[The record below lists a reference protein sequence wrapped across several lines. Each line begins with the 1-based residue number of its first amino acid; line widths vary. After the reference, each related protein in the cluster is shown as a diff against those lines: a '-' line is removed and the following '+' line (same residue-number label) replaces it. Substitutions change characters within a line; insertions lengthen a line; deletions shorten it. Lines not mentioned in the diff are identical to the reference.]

1 MRKLEFTQTHQ
12 NYFGTLCQ
20 ARRVARF
27 GGLLSVLSLLLLM
40 AFSNRAG
47 AQCALACNDQVNIS
61 LPGTADDCELE
72 VTVDM
77 VLEDPTSCN
86 LPMEVQLFDLQGFP
100 LPGSPFVN
108 ETHIG
113 KSYIFSVTEI
123 QSGNNCWGTIL
134 VEDKLGPDMFNC
146 GNVTVPCLVDYLPTT
161 DGGDIPAPDID
172 DCSNILSIS
181 YEDDITLGNCNTT
194 YVAIVDREWTAID
207 QLGNTSTCTQHIF
220 VERVSLADYTPVC
233 PANVTIECDGG
244 NPDTS
249 PDSTGYPTIEIDSV
263 VYNVVPGANNFC
275 EIAASYS
282 DEVFD
287 LCGGG
292 QKILRTWTIY
302 DWCLPTNPQNGNP
315 FTCIQVIK
323 IEDTTPPAI
332 TCPAPI
338 VYPTSAVNCLATLDL
353 PAATVTDD
361 CSGISVKVLTPFG
374 LVNGNGGLLANVPM
388 GTHPITYS
396 ATDACGNNSS
406 CSTTLTI
413 VDNKQPTAVCD
424 EFTTVSLD
432 ADGTAIV
439 SASTFDDGST
449 DNCGVDYFEVRRM
462 PSTCVPNGTPFGAYA
477 TFDCCDLNESIMVV
491 MRVFDNSG
499 NYNDC
504 MVEVTVQDKIA
515 PTIICPPNK
524 TIECHDPVGAPD
536 PYTAD
541 DNCPADTTIT
551 ITTTSNLNSCGEGYY
566 TRTYTITDGA
576 GLSASCTQTINVENS
591 DPFSEDDIT
600 WPWDYTTDECDPAL
614 DPEDL
619 PAGYQEPVVY
629 DGPCDHIAVTYTD
642 QLLPTNFPACFK
654 ILRKWIVIDWCQYD
668 PNIPGSPGYWE
679 HTQILKVV
687 DNTPPVLTCPADTV
701 VISLDPNCGFGP
713 VALDEAT
720 ADDCSTEFAWNT
732 QTDYDS
738 DGSIDAVGSSPN
750 LNGNYPFGKHKVTIE
765 VEDLCGNFSTCVV
778 NIEVKDG
785 KKPTPVC
792 VNGLA
797 VELMP
802 DPNGNGG
809 MVQLNPEHFNQG
821 SYDNCT
827 AAEDL
832 VLALTPNV
840 FTCDDVGTNVVTMFV
855 TDEAGNT
862 DYCETYVI
870 IQDNMVVCSGNL
882 TADVGGAIANPA
894 GSGVQDVLVEV
905 SGNGPLTAPV
915 MTNQQGQFQFYGLD
929 LGHDYTFTP
938 NNNQNPLNGVTTFD
952 MVLMTRHI
960 LNVQKLDSPY
970 KIIAADVNHSGSV
983 TTADIVEL
991 RKLVL
996 QIIPEFSN
1004 NTSWRFVD
1012 KDYVFPDPENPFA
1025 EEFPEFFNINN
1036 LASDVNN
1043 VDFVAVKVG
1052 DVNMSAVTHN
1062 LNGDDTE
1069 SRTFGQ
1075 ELSFVVD
1082 NRELAAGETV
1092 EVPFMAKDFVNMQGF
1107 QLALQFDTDALEL
1120 MDIAKGE
1127 LPNLEDGNF
1136 GLTMVD
1142 EGIITMSWD
1151 NTKNTLLNDN
1161 TTVFT
1166 LVFKANSN
1174 TSLQKALTI
1183 STRTMPAEAYRYEGN
1198 GYTMLDLGLQFNN
1211 AVQTETEF
1219 ELFQNNPNPFRDVTV
1234 IGFNLPRADKATL
1247 TVFDLSGKVLTTI
1260 SENFEAGYNE
1270 IELSQSQLGSS
1281 GVLLYKLETTDYTA
1295 TRRMVR
1301 L

>member
-1 MRKLEFTQTHQ
+1 MRKLEFTQTIQ
-12 NYFGTLCQ
+12 IFFGTLCQ
-20 ARRVARF
+20 ARSAVRF
-27 GGLLSVLSLLLLM
+27 GSLLTTLSLLLLM
-40 AFSNRAG
+40 AFSNRAS

-61 LPGTADDCELE
+61 LPGTADDCEME

-86 LPMEVQLFDLQGFP
+86 LPMVVQLFNLQGFP
-100 LPGSPFVN
+100 LPGSPWVN

-113 KSYIFSVTEI
+113 KNYIFSVVET
-123 QSGNNCWGTIL
+123 QSGNSCWGTIK

-146 GNVTVPCLVDYLPTT
+146 SNVTVPCLVDYLPTT
-161 DGGDIPAPDID
+161 DGGDIVSPDID

-194 YVAIVDREWTAID
+194 YVAIVDRDWTAID
-207 QLGNTSTCTQHIF
+207 QFGNTSNCTQHIF
-220 VERVSLADYTPVC
+220 VERVSLADYTPLC
-233 PANVTIECDGG
+233 PSNVIIECDGG

-282 DEVFD
+282 DEVFT

-292 QKILRTWTIY
+292 KKILRTWTIY

-323 IEDTTPPAI
+323 IQDTTPPNIA
-332 TCPAPI
+332 CPAPI
-338 VYPTSAVNCLATLDL
+338 VFPTTAVACK
-353 PAATVTDD
+353 ATVTLPPANVSDD
-361 CSGISVKVLTPFG
+361 CSSITVKVLTPFG
-374 LVNGNGGLLANVPM
+374 LVNGNGGVLANVPL

-396 ATDACGNNSS
+396 ATDGCGNNKS

-432 ADGTAIV
+432 AEGNAIV
-439 SASTFDDGST
+439 SAATFDDGST
-449 DNCGVDYFEVRRM
+449 DNCAIDYFEVRRM
-462 PSTCVPNGTPFGAYA
+462 PTTCVPNGTPFGAYA
-477 TFDCCDLNESIMVV
+477 TFDCCDLNEQIMVV
-491 MRVFDNSG
+491 MRVFDESG

-504 MVEVTVQDKIA
+504 MVEVNVQDKIA
-515 PTIICPPNK
+515 PTIVCPPNK
-524 TIECHDPVGAPD
+524 TIECHQPLGAPD

-551 ITTTSNLNSCGEGYY
+551 ISTVTNINSCGVGTYV
-566 TRTYTITDGA
+566 RTYKITDGA
-576 GLSASCTQTINVENS
+576 GLSASCTQTISVENL
-591 DPFSEDDIT
+591 DPFNSSDIT
-600 WPWDYTTDECDPAL
+600 WPWDYTTYECNPNL
-614 DPEDL
+614 EPNNL
-619 PAGYQEPVVY
+619 PAGYKKPVVN
-629 DGPCDHIAVTYTD
+629 DGPCDHIAVTHTD

-668 PNIPGSPGYWE
+668 PNVPGSPGYWE
-679 HTQILKVV
+679 RTQILKVI
-687 DNTPPVLTCPADTV
+687 DNTPPALTCPADTV
-701 VISLDPNCGFGP
+701 VVSLDPNCGYGL
-713 VALDEAT
+713 VALNPAT
-720 ADDCSTEFAWNT
+720 ATDCSTEFEWNT
-732 QTDYDS
+732 QIDYDS
-738 DGSIDAVGSSPN
+738 DGTIDAVGSSPN

-778 NIEVKDG
+778 KIEVKDG

-802 DPNGNGG
+802 DPAGNGG
-809 MVQLNPEHFNQG
+809 MVQLNPENFDHG

-832 VLALTPNV
+832 VLSLTPDV
-840 FTCDDVGTNVVTMFV
+840 FTCDDVGTNVVTLFV

-882 TADVGGAIANPA
+882 TADVGGNIANAA
-894 GSGVQDVLVEV
+894 GSGVQNMMVEV

-915 MTNQQGQFQFYGLD
+915 MSGQQGQFQFYGLD
-929 LGHDYTFTP
+929 LGYDYTFTP

-960 LNVQKLDSPY
+960 LNVEKLDSPY

-996 QIIPEFSN
+996 QIIQGFSN

-1012 KDYVFPDPENPFA
+1012 KDYVFPNPQNPFA
-1025 EEFPEFFNINN
+1025 EAFPEFFNIND
-1036 LASDVNN
+1036 LSADVNG

-1062 LNGDDTE
+1062 LNGDDVE
-1069 SRTFGQ
+1069 SRSFGQ
-1075 ELSFVVD
+1075 EFNFVVD
-1082 NRELAAGETV
+1082 NSEVAEGETV
-1092 EVPFMAKDFVNMQGF
+1092 EVPFKAKDFVNMQGF

-1120 MDIAKGE
+1120 MDITKGE

-1142 EGIITMSWD
+1142 QGIITMSWD

-1166 LVFKANSN
+1166 LVFKANST
-1174 TSLQKALTI
+1174 TSLQKALTV

-1211 AVQTETEF
+1211 AVQTATDF
-1219 ELFQNNPNPFRDVTV
+1219 ELFQNNPNPFRDMTV
-1234 IGFNLPRADKATL
+1234 IGFNLPKADKATL
-1247 TVFDLSGKVLTTI
+1247 TVFDLSGQVLTTI
-1260 SENFEAGYNE
+1260 TENFDAGYNE
-1270 IELSQSQLGSS
+1270 IQLSQSQLGSS
-1281 GVLLYKLETTDYTA
+1281 GVLLYKLETADYTA